1 MTHKV
6 TVTFD
11 NAEDCKWA
19 LDQIQRGITQGSR
32 LSGVSAGILLD
43 TLAKAKSVSTPRTAA
58 NFGNPVNREEFF
70 AEAFT
75 DPVTREPYRMP
86 ATLRTAATRIC
97 QSYGIRGTC
106 DPMYIANV
114 IAVELGLGDGLSNFR
129 EGA

>member
-43 TLAKAKSVSTPRTAA
+43 TLAKAKSVSSPSMSAR
-58 NFGNPVNREEFF
+58 NGKP
-70 AEAFT
+70 
-75 DPVTREPYRMP
+75 EPKP
-86 ATLRTAATRIC
+86 
-97 QSYGIRGTC
+97 
-106 DPMYIANV
+106 
-114 IAVELGLGDGLSNFR
+114 
-129 EGA
+129 EGQ